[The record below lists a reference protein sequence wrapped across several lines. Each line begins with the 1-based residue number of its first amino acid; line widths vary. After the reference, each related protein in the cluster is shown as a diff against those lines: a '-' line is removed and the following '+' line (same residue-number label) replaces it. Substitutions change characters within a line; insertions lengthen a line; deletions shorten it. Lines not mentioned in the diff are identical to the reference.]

1 MQRRPICKD
10 GPEVP
15 VIGFGAWPIGGGMGN
30 VDDEAAIRTV
40 QAAIN
45 AGQTL
50 LDTAQA
56 YRKSE
61 ELIGR
66 ALAGCDADIY
76 IASKV
81 SGWNDGYEKLEIL
94 TAIDNSLAALKV
106 DALDLYQIHS
116 YREPPSIEEQMET
129 MLELQQQGKIIRI
142 GVSNYGLEHLERAWQ
157 VGQFH
162 TLQPRYSM
170 FARGIEDEIVPWCR
184 EHGVGILAHSPLGKG
199 LLTGKYKPGHVFPD
213 DDERRGIQYF
223 QGEIFEQLSAAT
235 EKLAAIAERKELT
248 LPQLAIGWTLRLP
261 EVTVCLAGAKN
272 EEQIIANSG
281 GQGWSF
287 TDDELS
293 EIDEI
298 LDEAPRV

>member
-1 MQRRPICKD
+1 
-10 GPEVP
+10 
-15 VIGFGAWPIGGGMGN
+15 MGN
-30 VDDEAAIRTV
+30 VDDGAAIRTV

-66 ALAGCDADIY
+66 ALAGCNADIY

-81 SGWNDGYEKLEIL
+81 SGWIDGYDRQKIL

-116 YREPPSIEEQMET
+116 YREPPSLEEQMET

-162 TLQPRYSM
+162 TLQPRYNM

-213 DDERRGIQYF
+213 GDERQGIQYF
-223 QGEIFEQLSAAT
+223 QGEIFEQLSAAN
-235 EKLAAIAERKELT
+235 ERLAAIAERKELT